1 MFGGNNKKDN
11 GKAKTAAKPVAAVSG
26 LNSLVGGTVVEGD
39 IRATSDMRVDGT
51 IKGTLH
57 CDAKVIIGPEGY
69 IEGEI
74 RCANAVIEGKFEG
87 TLVVSELLQIKE
99 TASVNGKVHY
109 GKLIVQSG
117 ATVTGTFSM
126 GKPTNGSVNG
136 QDHYEKTNASELAKK
151 GKQKEAV
158 N

>member
-11 GKAKTAAKPVAAVSG
+11 GKAKSATKPTATISG
-26 LNSLVGGTVVEGD
+26 LNSLVSGTVVEGD
-39 IRATSDMRVDGT
+39 IRASSDMRVDGT

-57 CDAKVIIGPEGY
+57 CDAKVIIGPEGAIY
-69 IEGEI
+69 GEI
-74 RCANAVIEGKFEG
+74 RCTHAVIEGKFEG
-87 TLVVSELLQIKE
+87 TLVVNELLQIKE

-117 ATVTGTFSM
+117 ATVTGSFSM
-126 GKPTNGSVNG
+126 GKPANGAANG
-136 QDHYEKTNASELAKK
+136 QKFENADANELARK